1 MEVRILPGAIPDF
14 VVMHQHESTNRT
26 DLEQCAATLKRL
38 AQSPEDCLGAKSLEK
53 DVAEAAALLLRR
65 IKAAQKREARQRD
78 QHVVARAPIRTK
90 RTQKEYGR
98 YLDSDTDES
107 DRPPKTLNRRRFCYV
122 CKQPYQQLHSF
133 YDALCLDCGHKHY
146 SKRVQTADLS
156 GRTFVVTGGRI
167 KIGFQIALQLLCAGA
182 AVLATSRFP
191 NDAAY
196 RYSMESDSDD
206 WIGRLR
212 IHSADFRSLP
222 SVERMC
228 AAIALDSPSIDGL
241 INNAAQTVRR
251 PPQYFRH
258 LIEREAELKRTLPEP
273 ASRTVAAAYQGRLA
287 KSGDAS
293 LVTTSDTIASPA
305 LMTQIPM
312 LASDALLDSDAFP
325 SGEYDADGQQIDAR
339 NSNSWTMPL
348 SSVSVAELLEV
359 HAVNSLV
366 PFRLIQQLEPL
377 LLASSRPD
385 RYIVNVSAMEGQ
397 LNTHLKSRRHPHTNM
412 AKAGMNMLTRTC
424 AEDFATRGI
433 YINSV
438 DTGWVTNEFPLARTA
453 EMRDEGFEP
462 PLDEIDGAAR
472 VLDPVFQGAA
482 HGNYLFGKFLKDYR
496 EVPW

>member
-1 MEVRILPGAIPDF
+1 MRPD
-14 VVMHQHESTNRT
+14 QTNNT
-26 DLEQCAATLKRL
+26 SQLEQCAATLKRL
-38 AQSPEDCLGAKSLEK
+38 AQSPEDCLGARSAEK
-53 DVAEAAALLLRR
+53 EVAEAAALLLRR
-65 IKAAQKREARQRD
+65 IKAAHKREGRQRD
-78 QHVVARAPIRTK
+78 QHVVAQAPIRTK

-98 YLDSDTDES
+98 YPDSDGVVS
-107 DRPPKTLNRRRFCYV
+107 DRRPTTLDRRRFCYV
-122 CKQPYQQLHSF
+122 CKRPYQQLHSF
-133 YDALCLDCGHKHY
+133 YDALCLDCGHKNY

-156 GRTFVVTGGRI
+156 GRTFVITGGRI
-167 KIGFQIALQLLCAGA
+167 KIGFQIALRLLRAGSQ
-182 AVLATSRFP
+182 VLATSRFP

-196 RYSMESDSDD
+196 RYSMEPDSDD
-206 WIGRLR
+206 WIGRLQ

-228 AAIALDSPSIDGL
+228 EAIALESPAIDGL

-258 LIEREAELKRTLPEP
+258 LIEREQELKRNLPES
-273 ASRTVAAAYQGRLA
+273 ASRTVAAAYQSRMT
-287 KSGDAS
+287 KSQAAH
-293 LVTTSDTIASPA
+293 LVTSEKIISPA
-305 LMTQIPM
+305 LMSQIPM
-312 LASDALLDSDAFP
+312 LASDALFDSHAFP
-325 SGEYDADGQQIDAR
+325 SGEFDADGQQIDAR
-339 NSNSWTMPL
+339 DANSWTMPL

-366 PFRLIQQLEPL
+366 PFRLIQHLEPL
-377 LLASSRPD
+377 MLASSRPD

-397 LNTHLKSRRHPHTNM
+397 LNATVKSHRHPHTNM
-412 AKAGMNMLTRTC
+412 AKAGMNMVTRTC

-482 HGNYLFGKFLKDYR
+482 GGNYLFGKFLKDYR